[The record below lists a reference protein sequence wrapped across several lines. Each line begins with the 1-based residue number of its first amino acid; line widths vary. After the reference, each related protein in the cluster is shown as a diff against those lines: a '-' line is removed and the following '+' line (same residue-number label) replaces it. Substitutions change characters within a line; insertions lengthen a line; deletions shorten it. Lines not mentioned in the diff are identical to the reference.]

1 MCMSAPKV
9 KSPDPVQEAKQ
20 PDFTAMARARR
31 KSATAAGGTLL
42 TAPSGVDL
50 AGGNLA
56 APQLLGG

>member
-9 KSPDPVQEAKQ
+9 KQPDPVQEAKQ

-31 KSATAAGGTLL
+31 KSASTASGSLL
-42 TAPSGVDL
+42 TSPSGIDL

-56 APQLLGG
+56 APTLLGG